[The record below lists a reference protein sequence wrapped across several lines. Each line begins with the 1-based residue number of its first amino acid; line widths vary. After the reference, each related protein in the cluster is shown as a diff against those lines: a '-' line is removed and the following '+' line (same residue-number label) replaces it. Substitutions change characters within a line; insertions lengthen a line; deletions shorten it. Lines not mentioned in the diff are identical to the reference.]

1 MRSVNLRKKT
11 QRIAFMLCVAAV
23 SVQAAGCTIPMDI
36 SKPVEEAVSSV
47 KENMKVKKQMD
58 ALDMPKEVESVSGG
72 RYVYESLAEEDR
84 KVYDQMLDAI
94 NSYEDEVT
102 LSASNGQKLEDI
114 FECIKADHG
123 ELFWV
128 DSFCYTQYQRN
139 GETQKLSFSPNY
151 SMTKEQRDA
160 MQRRIDG
167 CVQTYLDGIEKDA
180 GDYEKVC
187 EIYRSLIEKV
197 NYNVN
202 AENNQNIISVFLDGE
217 TVCQGYASAMQYLM
231 SLLGIPCV
239 TVTGTAGGG
248 PHAWN
253 MVQLGGEWYYL
264 DVTWG
269 NSAYHDEEENN
280 VKYVEYDYL
289 NVTSEELL
297 RTHSP
302 HVKFTLPECT
312 AVEYNYYVQTGK
324 YFESF
329 GEAEQEKI
337 GGIFK
342 EAYENGAHNI
352 SVKFS
357 SNELCGQARQ
367 YFLSDYH
374 IQDYCSGLE
383 SVYYNTDSGLNIFTV
398 IFP

>member
-23 SVQAAGCTIPMDI
+23 SVQAAGCTIPTDI

-128 DSFCYTQYQRN
+128 DSFRYTQYQRN

-151 SMTKEQRDA
+151 TMTKEQCDA
-160 MQRRIDG
+160 TQRRLDVR
-167 CVQTYLDGIEKDA
+167 VQKYLDGIEKDA
-180 GDYEKVC
+180 SDYEKVC
-187 EIYRSLIEKV
+187 YVYRSLIKKV

-202 AENNQNIISVFLDGE
+202 AENNQNIISVFLNRE

-231 SLLGIPCV
+231 SLLDVPCV
-239 TVTGTAGGG
+239 IVTGTANGG

-253 MVQLGGEWYYL
+253 MVQLDGEWYYV

-269 NSAYHDEEENN
+269 NSAYHDENEND

-289 NVTSEELL
+289 NVTSEELF
-297 RTHSP
+297 RTHHP
-302 HVKFTLPECT
+302 RVNFELPECT
-312 AVEYNYYVQTGK
+312 AIEYNYYVQSGK
-324 YFESF
+324 YFDSLE
-329 GEAEQEKI
+329 ETALTEI
-337 GGIFK
+337 GNIFK
-342 EAYENGAHNI
+342 RAYEKNVRTI